1 MSYLVYSSFGP
12 KQKLNEEFDSFDDAQ
27 GYLYEMLNAF
37 PMIADSIRKKYNL
50 NDEDLVWQPITDEK
64 QLGAGVLEEWAAV
77 QGTMRVFI
85 VERKENSTTN

>member
-1 MSYLVYSSFGP
+1 MSCLVYSSFGP
-12 KQKLNEEFDSFDDAQ
+12 KNKLNGEFDSFDDAQ

-37 PMIADSIRKKYNL
+37 PMIAESLKKKYNL
-50 NDEDLVWQPITDEK
+50 KDEDLVWQPITDEK

-85 VERKENSTTN
+85 VERKEVGISN